1 MKIKLILLALCFPY
15 AVLLAQP
22 SEKVVTRS
30 TMVGIG
36 GTNILD
42 TYLSDE
48 HFKGTGMS
56 FLATVERQRTDKKW
70 ATIMEH
76 EGNISSC
83 NSRHKQSSHATGDGG
98 CLQLLLG

>member
-56 FLATVERQRTDKKW
+56 FLA
-70 ATIMEH
+70 
-76 EGNISSC
+76 
-83 NSRHKQSSHATGDGG
+83 
-98 CLQLLLG
+98 